1 MCSSLYV
8 QYAHTNA
15 HVFQILQKD
24 GSSWFSLEVS
34 AMFRKQYQSEIDQ
47 KSELLELWFKDPL
60 TDKRMALG
68 FPDSGIPIVP
78 HSWYHVCLGLD
89 TVSGMLRIVVNGVEV
104 VNEEKAE
111 FRNISNWRP
120 ESLDGKILVFK
131 EYFTSFWAQKRGKF
145 TNMNVFAFMIT
156 LEDMMMRTSG
166 EADCTGAGD
175 YLSWE
180 EMEWSITGDVESGT
194 VDTEDICH
202 RY

>member
-1 MCSSLYV
+1 
-8 QYAHTNA
+8 
-15 HVFQILQKD
+15 
-24 GSSWFSLEVS
+24 
-34 AMFRKQYQSEIDQ
+34 MFRKQYQSEIDQ

-166 EADCTGAGD
+166 DADCTGAGD

-180 EMEWSITGDVESGT
+180 EMEWTVSGDVTSGT
-194 VDTEDICH
+194 LDNEKLCH
-202 RY
+202 RYRFIFSTVKSLRRS

>member
-24 GSSWFSLEVS
+24 GSPWFSLEVNT
-34 AMFRKQYQSEIDQ
+34 MFRKQYQSEIDK
-47 KSELLELWFKDPL
+47 KSEILELWFKDPL
-60 TDKRMALG
+60 TNKRMALG
-68 FPDSGIPIVP
+68 FPDTGIPIVP

-89 TVSGMLRIVVNGVEV
+89 TVSGMLRIVVNGIKV

-111 FRNISNWRP
+111 FRNTSDWRP
-120 ESLDGKILVFK
+120 GSLDGNILVFK
-131 EYFTSFWAQKRGKF
+131 EFFTSFWAQKRGKF
-145 TNMNVFAFMIT
+145 SNMNVFAFMIS
-156 LEDMMMRTSG
+156 LEDMMLRTSG

-180 EMEWSITGDVESGT
+180 EMEWSITGDVDSGT
-194 VDTEDICH
+194 VDTEDLCQ
-202 RY
+202 R

>member
-24 GSSWFSLEVS
+24 GSPWFSLEVS

-111 FRNISNWRP
+111 FRNTSNWRP